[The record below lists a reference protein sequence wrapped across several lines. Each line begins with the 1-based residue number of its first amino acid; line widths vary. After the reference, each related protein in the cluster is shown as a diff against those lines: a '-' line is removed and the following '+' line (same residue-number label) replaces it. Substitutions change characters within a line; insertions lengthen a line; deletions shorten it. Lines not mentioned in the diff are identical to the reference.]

1 MRVSVTRHTTLARD
15 TVPRGWTPHNPDTS
29 IQVLVNLIPYNENG
43 LGLPGASEGEL
54 FHAPRAEDVYAFQV
68 RVRV

>member
-15 TVPRGWTPHNPDTS
+15 TVPRGWPFHNPDTS

-43 LGLPGASEGEL
+43 LGLPGASEDEL
-54 FHAPRAEDVYAFQV
+54 FQS
-68 RVRV
+68 